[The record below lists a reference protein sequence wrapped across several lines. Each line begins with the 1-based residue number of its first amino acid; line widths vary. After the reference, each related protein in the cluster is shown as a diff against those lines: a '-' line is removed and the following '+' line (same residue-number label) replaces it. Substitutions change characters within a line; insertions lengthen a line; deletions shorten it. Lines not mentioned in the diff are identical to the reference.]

1 MGTAQS
7 PDQAPP
13 REPSK
18 KEKTMTLIR
27 SLSNGNVL
35 LALAAFAAP
44 AAAVEPINFEV
55 RNNADL
61 VALCSTAPTDPNYVA
76 AIHFCHGVAV
86 GVVRYY
92 EALNEGKTIRQ
103 LFCFPEGL
111 TRNQAIAQYVSYSKA
126 HPEYDTSSIGD
137 VMTKFLVDSY
147 PCGKAPQ
154 AKKP

>member
-1 MGTAQS
+1 VR
-7 PDQAPP
+7 P
-13 REPSK
+13 RESIT
-18 KEKTMTLIR
+18 KENTMNNIWSLIR
-27 SLSNGNVL
+27 GGAL
-35 LALAAFAAP
+35 LALAACAGQAG
-44 AAAVEPINFEV
+44 AVEPINFEV

-61 VALCSTAPTDPNYVA
+61 VALCSVSPTDPNYVA

-111 TRNQAIAQYVSYSKA
+111 TRNQAIDAYVGYSKA
-126 HPEYDTSSIGD
+126 HPEYNRDAIGD
-137 VMTKFLVDSY
+137 VMTKFLVETY

-154 AKKP
+154 AEKP